1 MSRLGTGERAIDHGY
16 FRSRGLEELVA
27 VQQPVTL
34 TARSVVRE
42 KGRHLAR
49 SKGAAVELQA
59 LCVSLDPLG
68 LPEGAGRAVTVEG
81 GPGTLGAGR
90 EEGTPWL
97 YQEGLA
103 RRLNCQ
109 LAEFSRMTGREL
121 RGLDPRLGVEAGGR
135 DPDSQN
141 PSRSDDRIVGLRTN
155 EKLA

>member
-81 GPGTLGAGR
+81 GPAPWGPSGRRALPGFTRRGWPGGSTASWPSFQGDRMGA
-90 EEGTPWL
+90 
-97 YQEGLA
+97 A
-103 RRLNCQ
+103 R
-109 LAEFSRMTGREL
+109 S
-121 RGLDPRLGVEAGGR
+121 
-135 DPDSQN
+135 
-141 PSRSDDRIVGLRTN
+141 
-155 EKLA
+155 